1 MIKKIYLFFLL
12 IVGIG
17 ISVIAGFFSISGLTT
32 IFKGSELSV
41 LLMGTF
47 LEIAKV
53 NVSVYIHLFWKDIRK
68 ALLSYLIIA
77 LLILMSITSLGIYGY
92 LSKSFFTSTDTSSIS
107 TKVESMNISLEI
119 EKSKVKTARDEIDYL
134 NNIPR
139 EDKKSW
145 HVYRV
150 QKLSKD
156 IDEYSKKIDSINEKY
171 ITEKVKLN
179 SLESEV
185 GPLKYLAMIIY
196 QDKSQDAIA
205 KSVQIF
211 IIFIVC
217 VFDPL
222 AILTILSAI
231 SGFEIIREQEKLS
244 PKQVII
250 HEEIK
255 VNDQIIKEDIIVKQK
270 DDSIDV
276 EVSIPQLN
284 EENKRTT
291 KKQKKKEEN
300 IEEEPIEQIVK
311 ENDSIIE
318 SKKIVEN
325 PIIEEK
331 PIEQIVEENDSA
343 IESKEIVENPIIEEK
358 IEELNVIEE
367 TLEKEPL
374 SLITTEISSEQEN
387 IDQKILE
394 KFEDKT
400 TRKKKKKEQPKN
412 ELDELSINI
421 FDDEEKIKEIVIKER
436 PLIEIDRTQE
446 FEDDIINSVIDDI
459 ISESL
464 DKDQKDN
471 IDKMYN
477 QVPMVG
483 GKFNDNS

>member
-17 ISVIAGFFSISGLTT
+17 ISVIAGFFSISGLTA
-32 IFKGSELSV
+32 IFKGSEFSV

-53 NVSVYIHLFWKDIRK
+53 NVSIYLHLFWKDIRK
-68 ALLSYLIIA
+68 LLLSYLLIA
-77 LLILMSITSLGIYGY
+77 LIILMMITSLGIYGY
-92 LSKSFFTSTDTSSIS
+92 LSKSFFASTDTSSIS

-139 EDKKSW
+139 EEKKNW
-145 HVYRV
+145 HIYRV
-150 QKLSKD
+150 QKLSRD
-156 IDEYSKKIDSINEKY
+156 IDGYSKKIDEVNEKY

-231 SGFEIIREQEKLS
+231 GGFEILKEKEKLL
-244 PKQVII
+244 KEIII
-250 HEEIK
+250 HEKIITPNIIIEEDIK
-255 VNDQIIKEDIIVKQK
+255 IEQKNDQINI
-270 DDSIDV
+270 
-276 EVSIPQLN
+276 EVSIPEIPN
-284 EENKRTT
+284 VNII
-291 KKQKKKEEN
+291 KEE
-300 IEEEPIEQIVK
+300 
-311 ENDSIIE
+311 
-318 SKKIVEN
+318 
-325 PIIEEK
+325 
-331 PIEQIVEENDSA
+331 IVEE
-343 IESKEIVENPIIEEK
+343 EQKEITIEVIKEEQQEIKELESSEDELIENKQEIQIF
-358 IEELNVIEE
+358 
-367 TLEKEPL
+367 TDKEPIP
-374 SLITTEISSEQEN
+374 LITTSKDDDIENKDEQ
-387 IDQKILE
+387 ILNDFS
-394 KFEDKT
+394 FE
-400 TRKKKKKEQPKN
+400 KKKKIKRKMNKKN
-412 ELDELSINI
+412 ELEELAEDI

-436 PLIEIDRTQE
+436 PVIEINREQE
-446 FEDDIINSVIDDI
+446 FEDDIINSVLDDI
-459 ISESL
+459 FLENNNEER
-464 DKDQKDN
+464 KDN
-471 IDKMYN
+471 LEKMYN

-483 GKFNDNS
+483 GKFNDTV

>member
-17 ISVIAGFFSISGLTT
+17 ISVIAGFFSISGLTA
-32 IFKGSELSV
+32 IFKGSEFSV

-53 NVSVYIHLFWKDIRK
+53 NVSIYLHLFWKDIRK
-68 ALLSYLIIA
+68 LLLSYLLIA
-77 LLILMSITSLGIYGY
+77 LIILMMITSLGIYGY
-92 LSKSFFTSTDTSSIS
+92 LSKSFFASTDTSSIS

-139 EDKKSW
+139 EEKKNW
-145 HVYRV
+145 HIYRV

-156 IDEYSKKIDSINEKY
+156 IDGYSKKIDEVNEKY

-231 SGFEIIREQEKLS
+231 GGFEILKEKEKLL
-244 PKQVII
+244 KEIII
-250 HEEIK
+250 HEKIITPNVIIEEDIK
-255 VNDQIIKEDIIVKQK
+255 IEQKNDQINI
-270 DDSIDV
+270 
-276 EVSIPQLN
+276 EVSIPEIPN
-284 EENKRTT
+284 VNII
-291 KKQKKKEEN
+291 KEEI
-300 IEEEPIEQIVK
+300 IEEEQ
-311 ENDSIIE
+311 
-318 SKKIVEN
+318 
-325 PIIEEK
+325 
-331 PIEQIVEENDSA
+331 
-343 IESKEIVENPIIEEK
+343 KEITIEVIKEEPQEIKELESSEDELIENKQEIQIF
-358 IEELNVIEE
+358 
-367 TLEKEPL
+367 TDKEPIP
-374 SLITTEISSEQEN
+374 LITTSKDDDIENKDEQ
-387 IDQKILE
+387 ILNDFS
-394 KFEDKT
+394 FE
-400 TRKKKKKEQPKN
+400 KKKKIKRKMNKKN
-412 ELDELSINI
+412 ELEELAEDI

-436 PLIEIDRTQE
+436 PVIEINREQE
-446 FEDDIINSVIDDI
+446 FEDDIINSVLDDI
-459 ISESL
+459 FLENNNEER
-464 DKDQKDN
+464 KDN
-471 IDKMYN
+471 LEKMYN

-483 GKFNDNS
+483 GKFNDTV

>member
-32 IFKGSELSV
+32 IFKGSEFSV

-53 NVSVYIHLFWKDIRK
+53 NVSIYLHLFWKDIRK
-68 ALLSYLIIA
+68 LLLSYLLIA
-77 LLILMSITSLGIYGY
+77 LIILMMITSLGIYGY

-107 TKVESMNISLEI
+107 TKVESMNVSLEI

-139 EDKKSW
+139 EEKKSW
-145 HVYRV
+145 QVYRV

-156 IDEYSKKIDSINEKY
+156 IDGYSKRIDEINEKY

-185 GPLKYLAMIIY
+185 GPLKYLAMVIY

-231 SGFEIIREQEKLS
+231 GGFEILKEKEKLLKEINVHEKIITS
-244 PKQVII
+244 NGVI
-250 HEEIK
+250 EEDIK
-255 VNDQIIKEDIIVKQK
+255 IEAKNDQINI
-270 DDSIDV
+270 
-276 EVSIPQLN
+276 EVSIPDIPN
-284 EENKRTT
+284 VNII
-291 KKQKKKEEN
+291 KEEQKEITIEVVKEEPEE
-300 IEEEPIEQIVK
+300 IEEI
-311 ENDSIIE
+311 DS
-318 SKKIVEN
+318 
-325 PIIEEK
+325 
-331 PIEQIVEENDSA
+331 
-343 IESKEIVENPIIEEK
+343 SKEDKTIEK
-358 IEELNVIEE
+358 EEEVLVFAD
-367 TLEKEPL
+367 KEPL
-374 SLITTEISSEQEN
+374 PLITTSKDDDIENKEEQ
-387 IDQKILE
+387 ILNDFS
-394 KFEDKT
+394 FE
-400 TRKKKKKEQPKN
+400 KKKKIKRKINKKN
-412 ELDELSINI
+412 ELDELAEDI

-436 PLIEIDRTQE
+436 PVIEINREQE
-446 FEDDIINSVIDDI
+446 FEDDIINSVLDDI
-459 ISESL
+459 FL
-464 DKDQKDN
+464 DNNDEERKDN
-471 IDKMYN
+471 LEKMYN

-483 GKFNDNS
+483 GKFNDTV

>member
-17 ISVIAGFFSISGLTT
+17 ISVIAGFFSISGLTA
-32 IFKGSELSV
+32 IFKGSEFSV

-53 NVSVYIHLFWKDIRK
+53 NVSIYLHLFWKDIRK
-68 ALLSYLIIA
+68 LLLSYLLIA
-77 LLILMSITSLGIYGY
+77 LIILMMITSLGIYGY
-92 LSKSFFTSTDTSSIS
+92 LSKSFFASTDTSSIS

-139 EDKKSW
+139 EEKKNW
-145 HVYRV
+145 HIYRV

-156 IDEYSKKIDSINEKY
+156 IDGYSKKIDEVNEKY

-231 SGFEIIREQEKLS
+231 GGFEILKEKEKLLKEIIVHEKIIT
-244 PKQVII
+244 PNVII
-250 HEEIK
+250 EEDIK
-255 VNDQIIKEDIIVKQK
+255 IEQKNDQINI
-270 DDSIDV
+270 
-276 EVSIPQLN
+276 EVSIPEIPN
-284 EENKRTT
+284 VNIT
-291 KKQKKKEEN
+291 KEE
-300 IEEEPIEQIVK
+300 
-311 ENDSIIE
+311 
-318 SKKIVEN
+318 
-325 PIIEEK
+325 
-331 PIEQIVEENDSA
+331 IVEE
-343 IESKEIVENPIIEEK
+343 EQKEITIEVIKEEQQEIKELESSEDELIENKQEIQIF
-358 IEELNVIEE
+358 
-367 TLEKEPL
+367 TDKEPI
-374 SLITTEISSEQEN
+374 SLITTSKDDDIENKDEQ
-387 IDQKILE
+387 ILNDFS
-394 KFEDKT
+394 FE
-400 TRKKKKKEQPKN
+400 KKKKIKRKMNKKN
-412 ELDELSINI
+412 ELEELAEDI

-436 PLIEIDRTQE
+436 PVIEINREQE
-446 FEDDIINSVIDDI
+446 FEDDIINSVLNDI
-459 ISESL
+459 FLENN
-464 DKDQKDN
+464 DEERKDN
-471 IDKMYN
+471 LEKMYN

-483 GKFNDNS
+483 GKFNDTV

>member
-32 IFKGSELSV
+32 IFKGSEFSV

-53 NVSVYIHLFWKDIRK
+53 NVSVYIHFFWKDISK
-68 ALLSYLIIA
+68 ALLGYLVIA
-77 LLILMSITSLGIYGY
+77 LFILMCITSLGIYGY
-92 LSKSFFTSTDTSSIS
+92 LSKSFFSSTDTSSIS

-134 NNIPR
+134 NGIPR
-139 EDKKSW
+139 EEKKSW

-156 IDEYSKKIDSINEKY
+156 IDEYSKKIDSVNEKY

-231 SGFEIIREQEKLS
+231 NGFEIVKKKEQENIIIGNKS
-244 PKQVII
+244 EIIEQIKHVVEEEVIKDV
-250 HEEIK
+250 EKEFE
-255 VNDQIIKEDIIVKQK
+255 IIKEDIKQELVEEHEVEEIIKVKIKEPIK
-270 DDSIDV
+270 DDTPELFNPDMSDRHKMEKEIIDDFNKKRKIKKKKIEEIDTV
-276 EVSIPQLN
+276 E
-284 EENKRTT
+284 
-291 KKQKKKEEN
+291 KKEEEIEKIIKN
-300 IEEEPIEQIVK
+300 IIEPEVK
-311 ENDSIIE
+311 E
-318 SKKIVEN
+318 
-325 PIIEEK
+325 
-331 PIEQIVEENDSA
+331 
-343 IESKEIVENPIIEEK
+343 
-358 IEELNVIEE
+358 
-367 TLEKEPL
+367 
-374 SLITTEISSEQEN
+374 
-387 IDQKILE
+387 
-394 KFEDKT
+394 
-400 TRKKKKKEQPKN
+400 
-412 ELDELSINI
+412 
-421 FDDEEKIKEIVIKER
+421 
-436 PLIEIDRTQE
+436 
-446 FEDDIINSVIDDI
+446 DI
-459 ISESL
+459 ISIEEVKEEEIDFDAFNSIL
-464 DKDQKDN
+464 EEVVENNKN
-471 IDKMYN
+471 EEEIDKMYKN
-477 QVPMVG
+477 IPMIKG
-483 GKFNDNS
+483 RFQ